1 MIKNFSEATEL
12 VESNLKKYR
21 LAGISFLVLNV
32 LYIIIAWWKMPPVD
46 LAMSKVVY
54 GGFVVFFILVLIL
67 FPLILRGKRLLVQ
80 VLAFI
85 YGGRMI
91 FSLYFLIGGDRK
103 RLGIIASKK
112 IGNAVARNLTK
123 RKIREVFRHIKGRI
137 EPAMDIVIISGRD
150 LASLP
155 VSVIEKKI
163 FQSLPVKSNL

>member
-1 MIKNFSEATEL
+1 MMKNFSEATEL
-12 VESNLKKYR
+12 VESSLKKYR

-46 LAMSKVVY
+46 LEMSKVVY

-91 FSLYFLIGGDRK
+91 FSLYFLVGGDAYPAVPYLLPCVVLTFYL
-103 RLGIIASKK
+103 LGRA
-112 IGNAVARNLTK
+112 AWDW
-123 RKIREVFRHIKGRI
+123 
-137 EPAMDIVIISGRD
+137 P
-150 LASLP
+150 
-155 VSVIEKKI
+155 
-163 FQSLPVKSNL
+163 

>member
-1 MIKNFSEATEL
+1 MIKNFSEETEL
-12 VESNLKKYR
+12 VESSLKKYR

-67 FPLILRGKRLLVQ
+67 IPLILRGKRLLVQ

-91 FSLYFLIGGDRK
+91 FSLYFLIGGEAYPAVPYLLPCVVLTFYL
-103 RLGIIASKK
+103 LGRA
-112 IGNAVARNLTK
+112 AWDW
-123 RKIREVFRHIKGRI
+123 
-137 EPAMDIVIISGRD
+137 P
-150 LASLP
+150 
-155 VSVIEKKI
+155 
-163 FQSLPVKSNL
+163 

>member
-1 MIKNFSEATEL
+1 MIKDFSEATGL
-12 VESNLKKYR
+12 VERDLKKYR

-67 FPLILRGKRLLVQ
+67 IPLILRGKRLLVQ

-91 FSLYFLIGGDRK
+91 FSLYFLVGGDAYPAVPYLLPCVVLTFYL
-103 RLGIIASKK
+103 LGRA
-112 IGNAVARNLTK
+112 AWDW
-123 RKIREVFRHIKGRI
+123 
-137 EPAMDIVIISGRD
+137 P
-150 LASLP
+150 
-155 VSVIEKKI
+155 
-163 FQSLPVKSNL
+163 

>member
-1 MIKNFSEATEL
+1 MMKNFSEATGP
-12 VESNLKKYR
+12 VESSLKKYR

-67 FPLILRGKRLLVQ
+67 IPLILRGKRLLVQ

-91 FSLYFLIGGDRK
+91 FSLYFLIGGDAYPAVPYLLPCVVLTFYL
-103 RLGIIASKK
+103 LGRAAW
-112 IGNAVARNLTK
+112 NW
-123 RKIREVFRHIKGRI
+123 
-137 EPAMDIVIISGRD
+137 P
-150 LASLP
+150 
-155 VSVIEKKI
+155 
-163 FQSLPVKSNL
+163 

>member
-1 MIKNFSEATEL
+1 MIKNFSEETEL
-12 VESNLKKYR
+12 VESSLKKYR

-67 FPLILRGKRLLVQ
+67 IPLILRGKRLLVQ

-91 FSLYFLIGGDRK
+91 FSLYFLVGGDAYPAVPYLLPCVVLTFYL
-103 RLGIIASKK
+103 LGRA
-112 IGNAVARNLTK
+112 AWDW
-123 RKIREVFRHIKGRI
+123 
-137 EPAMDIVIISGRD
+137 P
-150 LASLP
+150 
-155 VSVIEKKI
+155 
-163 FQSLPVKSNL
+163 

>member
-12 VESNLKKYR
+12 VELSLKKYR

-67 FPLILRGKRLLVQ
+67 IPLILLGKRLLVQ

-91 FSLYFLIGGDRK
+91 FSLYFLIGGDAYPAVPYLLPCVVLTFYL
-103 RLGIIASKK
+103 LGRA
-112 IGNAVARNLTK
+112 AWDW
-123 RKIREVFRHIKGRI
+123 
-137 EPAMDIVIISGRD
+137 P
-150 LASLP
+150 
-155 VSVIEKKI
+155 
-163 FQSLPVKSNL
+163 

>member
-1 MIKNFSEATEL
+1 MVKKISETTEL
-12 VESNLKKYR
+12 VDLNLKKYR

-67 FPLILRGKRLLVQ
+67 VPLILRGKRLLVQ

-91 FSLYFLIGGDRK
+91 FSLYFLVGGDAYPAVPYLLPCVVLTFYL
-103 RLGIIASKK
+103 LGRA
-112 IGNAVARNLTK
+112 AWDW
-123 RKIREVFRHIKGRI
+123 
-137 EPAMDIVIISGRD
+137 P
-150 LASLP
+150 
-155 VSVIEKKI
+155 
-163 FQSLPVKSNL
+163 

>member
-1 MIKNFSEATEL
+1 MVKKFSETTEL
-12 VESNLKKYR
+12 VESNLKKYQ

-67 FPLILRGKRLLVQ
+67 IPLILRGKRLLVQ

-91 FSLYFLIGGDRK
+91 FSLYFLIGKDAYPAVPYLLPCVVLTFYL
-103 RLGIIASKK
+103 LGRA
-112 IGNAVARNLTK
+112 AWDW
-123 RKIREVFRHIKGRI
+123 
-137 EPAMDIVIISGRD
+137 P
-150 LASLP
+150 
-155 VSVIEKKI
+155 
-163 FQSLPVKSNL
+163 

>member
-1 MIKNFSEATEL
+1 MIKGFSEATGL
-12 VESNLKKYR
+12 VEGNLKKYR

-67 FPLILRGKRLLVQ
+67 IPLILRGKRLLVQ

-91 FSLYFLIGGDRK
+91 FSLYFLVGGDAYPAVPYLLPCVVLTFYL
-103 RLGIIASKK
+103 LGRA
-112 IGNAVARNLTK
+112 AWDW
-123 RKIREVFRHIKGRI
+123 
-137 EPAMDIVIISGRD
+137 P
-150 LASLP
+150 
-155 VSVIEKKI
+155 
-163 FQSLPVKSNL
+163 